1 MTAALPRTAGSPT
14 GGLRVGIDVGGT
26 RTKAV
31 ALRDGAVVARHLAP
45 TPRDVGR
52 RLGPVVAA
60 VLDALRAA
68 EGSGSVVERVGL
80 VVPGVVDEERCRAV
94 WSANLGWRDLDVG
107 SELAGHV
114 EAPVVLG
121 HDVRA
126 GLLGEHLAGAAAG
139 VDDVLFVPLGT
150 GLAAALMTRGRVV
163 RGSAWSGEIGHVRV
177 RTDGPRCGCGR
188 RGCLEAVAGA
198 LAIGRAWHAA
208 GREGDARAVSAAVAA
223 GDPVAQ
229 RIWTDAVDA
238 LAAALAPVIATA
250 GTRLVVVG
258 GGLAAA
264 GEVLLTPLREALAE
278 HLPDAGELDADRIA
292 VVRSG
297 LGEWSGAV
305 GAAHLDPV
313 VASGTADLP

>member
-1 MTAALPRTAGSPT
+1 MTA
-14 GGLRVGIDVGGT
+14 GGLRVGVDVGGT

-45 TPRDVGR
+45 TPRDVGT
-52 RLGPVVAA
+52 RLGPVVAG
-60 VLDALRAA
+60 VLDALLASA
-68 EGSGSVVERVGL
+68 DLPAPVVERVGL

-107 SELAGHV
+107 AELAEHV
-114 EAPVVLG
+114 AAPVVLG

-163 RGSAWSGEIGHVRV
+163 RGSAWTGEIGHVRV

-229 RIWTDAVDA
+229 RIWTDAIDA
-238 LAAALAPVIATA
+238 LAAALAPVVATA

-264 GEVLLTPLREALAE
+264 GDVLLTPLRTALAE
-278 HLPDAGELDADRIA
+278 HLPDPAGIGDDDRVA

-305 GAAHLDPV
+305 GAAHLDPR
-313 VASGTADLP
+313 VAVGAADLP